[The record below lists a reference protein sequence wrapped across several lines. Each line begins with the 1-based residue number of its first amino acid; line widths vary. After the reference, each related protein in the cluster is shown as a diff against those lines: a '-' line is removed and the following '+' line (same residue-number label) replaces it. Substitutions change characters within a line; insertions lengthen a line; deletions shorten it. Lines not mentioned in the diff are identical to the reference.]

1 MKLEQLRPRFI
12 LMSLEER
19 TQEIRAYRERRALD
33 LSKPSTYKK
42 AGTKSKTPNILKE
55 LAKTLGVSVKSLKEL
70 KNAKS

>member
-1 MKLEQLRPRFI
+1 
-12 LMSLEER
+12 MSLEEQ
-19 TQEIRAYRERRALD
+19 TQEIRAYRERRNLD

-42 AGTKSKTPNILKE
+42 SETKSKTPNILKE